1 MPTRLPYLKGTS
13 QFLTTGGDEEEEGG
27 REEREGVNFSCRKLK
42 ASRGCITAEKF
53 QQQQTNKAYINV
65 CDLCFY
71 VDKTGR
77 FVVVVFFC
85 WWWRGGGGGCFYDS
99 SHPPC
104 ALGELPNNDRGAV
117 QAVNH
122 LINTNLFDLQV
133 LRYFPLTFFSFF
145 LQENH
150 PTAPLPFPP

>member
-42 ASRGCITAEKF
+42 ATRGCITAEKF

-77 FVVVVFFC
+77 FVVVFC
-85 WWWRGGGGGCFYDS
+85 CCWWWWRGGGGVFLRQFTSTMRSGNFLTMIEV
-99 SHPPC
+99 PC
-104 ALGELPNNDRGAV
+104 RL
-117 QAVNH
+117 
-122 LINTNLFDLQV
+122 
-133 LRYFPLTFFSFF
+133 
-145 LQENH
+145 
-150 PTAPLPFPP
+150 